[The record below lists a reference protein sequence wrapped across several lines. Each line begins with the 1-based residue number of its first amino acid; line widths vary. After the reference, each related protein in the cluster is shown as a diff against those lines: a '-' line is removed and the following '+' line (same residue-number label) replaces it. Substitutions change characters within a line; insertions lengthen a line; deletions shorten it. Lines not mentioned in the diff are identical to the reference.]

1 MPSDRHCNTCGIQ
14 TATAEMEFE
23 IGTAMGV
30 STEAKLE
37 ELNSLSECYKC
48 RSIRIHEEVRQ
59 EMDEEQG
66 IYSCKHGFNEGE
78 DCSICEH
85 DEGLH
90 EDDYQPEY
98 PCPLCVYPNLDRK
111 DAEDLFKNLM
121 SAYENI
127 VEPEPYLDGADK

>member
-1 MPSDRHCNTCGIQ
+1 MPSDRHCNKCGVQ

-37 ELNSLSECYKC
+37 ELNSLSECSRC
-48 RSIRIHEEVRQ
+48 REDRIYESVRR

-66 IYSCKHGFNEGE
+66 IYLCKHGFVEGE

-85 DEGLH
+85 DDGIH
-90 EDDYQPEY
+90 VDDYEPEY
-98 PCPLCVYPNLDRK
+98 PCPLCDNPKRDRK
-111 DAEDLFKNLM
+111 EAEELFKELM
-121 SAYENI
+121 NAY
-127 VEPEPYLDGADK
+127 PEGRNNAY